1 MDSTQSLRY
10 WVTRKLLETEE
21 NKEVLEPN
29 ITKLQVFALK
39 IKALKRF
46 VILWQLITD
55 YVAVTKNLVWQN
67 MHCDIYCPRC
77 EE

>member
-39 IKALKRF
+39 IKALKK
-46 VILWQLITD
+46 ICHIMATD
-55 YVAVTKNLVWQN
+55 N
-67 MHCDIYCPRC
+67 
-77 EE
+77 